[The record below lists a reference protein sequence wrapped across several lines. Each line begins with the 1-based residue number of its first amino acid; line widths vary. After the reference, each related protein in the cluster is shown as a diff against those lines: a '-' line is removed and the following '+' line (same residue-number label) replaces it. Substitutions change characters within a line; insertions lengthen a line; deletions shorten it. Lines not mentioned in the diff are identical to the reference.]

1 MNKILYIIATVMLLS
16 CGRDDSESVK
26 MKMEPVISSYVA
38 IGSDPYPR
46 NTEGDCIELEDG
58 TLLCLLPVLK
68 DMRTLLLPVL

>member
-46 NTEGDCIELEDG
+46 NTEGIVLNWK
-58 TLLCLLPVLK
+58 TVRFYALLPVLK